1 MKLRTRDP
9 WMSGPAYAATLRG
22 LSVNLLVGAIE
33 PSLAF
38 ARGVLEAEVVYAD
51 PDFAVVRGYGSEWM
65 LHADHTYDQHPL
77 GAEIW
82 GVTRRGGGVELRLHG
97 CDPDRAE
104 AAARRLG
111 YRVLESARAK
121 GHGMREVYLL
131 DADGYLWVPDV
142 MIE

>member
-1 MKLRTRDP
+1 MKLRSGDP
-9 WMSGPAYAATLRG
+9 WMSGAAYAATLRG
-22 LSVNLLVGAIE
+22 LSVNLVVRAIA
-33 PSLAF
+33 PALAF

-51 PDFAVVRGYGSEWM
+51 PDFAVVRGHGAEWM
-65 LHADHTYDQHPL
+65 LHADHTYEKHPL
-77 GAEIW
+77 LAELAAM
-82 GVTRRGGGVELRLHG
+82 TRRGGGLELRLHG

-111 YRVLESARAK
+111 YRVLQAATAK
-121 GHGMREVYLL
+121 GHGMREAFLL